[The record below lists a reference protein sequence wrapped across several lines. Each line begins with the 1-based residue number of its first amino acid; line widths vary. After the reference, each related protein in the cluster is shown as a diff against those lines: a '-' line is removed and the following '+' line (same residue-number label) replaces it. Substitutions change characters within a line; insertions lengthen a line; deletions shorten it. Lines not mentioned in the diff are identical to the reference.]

1 MLSLYFDESMGEIE
15 TEIKKYSMV
24 DDYLL
29 DKGLDKIK
37 EILGFENLMI
47 LRFSSTQMI
56 NCELDY
62 SKKCCD
68 IYYMS

>member
-1 MLSLYFDESMGEIE
+1 MRMLSLYFDESMGEIE

-37 EILGFENLMI
+37 EILGFEKFDDTKIFINTDDK
-47 LRFSSTQMI
+47 LRI
-56 NCELDY
+56 RLL
-62 SKKCCD
+62 
-68 IYYMS
+68 

>member
-1 MLSLYFDESMGEIE
+1 MRMLSLYFDESMGEIE

-37 EILGFENLMI
+37 EILGFEKFDDTKI
-47 LRFSSTQMI
+47 FI
-56 NCELDY
+56 NTDGKL
-62 SKKCCD
+62 
-68 IYYMS
+68 

>member
-1 MLSLYFDESMGEIE
+1 MRMLSLYFDESMGEIE

-37 EILGFENLMI
+37 EILGFEKLDDTKIFINTDDK
-47 LRFSSTQMI
+47 LRI
-56 NCELDY
+56 RLL
-62 SKKCCD
+62 
-68 IYYMS
+68 

>member
-37 EILGFENLMI
+37 EILGFEKLDDTKIFINTDDK
-47 LRFSSTQMI
+47 LRI
-56 NCELDY
+56 RLL
-62 SKKCCD
+62 
-68 IYYMS
+68 

>member
-1 MLSLYFDESMGEIE
+1 MLSLYYDESMGEIE

-37 EILGFENLMI
+37 EILGFEKFDDTKIFINTDDK
-47 LRFSSTQMI
+47 LRI
-56 NCELDY
+56 RLL
-62 SKKCCD
+62 
-68 IYYMS
+68 

>member
-1 MLSLYFDESMGEIE
+1 MRMLCLYFDESMGEIE

-37 EILGFENLMI
+37 EILGFEKFDDTKIFINTDDK
-47 LRFSSTQMI
+47 LRI
-56 NCELDY
+56 RLL
-62 SKKCCD
+62 
-68 IYYMS
+68 

>member
-37 EILGFENLMI
+37 EILGFEKFDDTKIFINTDDK
-47 LRFSSTQMI
+47 LRI
-56 NCELDY
+56 RLL
-62 SKKCCD
+62 
-68 IYYMS
+68 